1 MPECQNLIR
10 GTLRYQG
17 FPKFVKVLVNL
28 GFLNDESVAFLA
40 ASAPEIAWKDV
51 LQKLTGAK
59 SSEEADLIS
68 ACIEKGKIPADSAH
82 QIISGLRWYTH
93 AFLHVLNL
101 TVPLY
106 SSFL

>member
-28 GFLNDESVAFLA
+28 GFLSDESVDFLA
-40 ASAPEIAWKDV
+40 PSAPEISWKEV

-59 SSEEADLIS
+59 SSDEADLIS
-68 ACIEKGKIPADSAH
+68 AAIEKGRIPSDLTH
-82 QIISGLRWYTH
+82 QIISGLRW
-93 AFLHVLNL
+93 
-101 TVPLY
+101 
-106 SSFL
+106 